1 MGYEGDRWKTVF
13 KNYERWYG
21 DQSREVV
28 DWYPISPFEIR
39 LVFSDGVERI
49 YNDELQT
56 IQNATFRDSA
66 GDVYSLD
73 QFKREFSVA
82 LRSRMRYCGVTQE
95 ELGVECDMTQSTVGN
110 YLRGLSLP
118 NVYVAYR
125 MASALDCSVWDL
137 FKFTDKA

>member
-1 MGYEGDRWKTVF
+1 MGYEGDRWKTIF

-21 DQSREVV
+21 EPSREVV

-56 IQNATFRDSA
+56 IQNATFRDRA
-66 GDVYSLD
+66 EDVYSLD
-73 QFKREFSVA
+73 RFKREFSVA
-82 LRSRMRYCGVTQE
+82 LRSRMHYCGITQE
-95 ELGVECDMTQSTVGN
+95 ELGAQCDLTQGTVGN

-118 NVYVAYR
+118 NVYVGYR
-125 MASALDCSVWDL
+125 IALALDCSIWDL
-137 FKFTDKA
+137 FKFTDKS